1 MLSVDFIYNV
11 HSKDANTIMMRRGTN
26 QKSGLNIHFFLEEY
40 TLNAFIA
47 NVRNKKV
54 YIKFKLILLTFKWFY
69 CYLQDLHILAIQKK
83 RWWGGDRPEG
93 E

>member
-1 MLSVDFIYNV
+1 MLSLDFIYNV

-40 TLNAFIA
+40 TLSAFTA

-54 YIKFKLILLTFKWFY
+54 CIMVKLILLICK
-69 CYLQDLHILAIQKK
+69 
-83 RWWGGDRPEG
+83 
-93 E
+93 